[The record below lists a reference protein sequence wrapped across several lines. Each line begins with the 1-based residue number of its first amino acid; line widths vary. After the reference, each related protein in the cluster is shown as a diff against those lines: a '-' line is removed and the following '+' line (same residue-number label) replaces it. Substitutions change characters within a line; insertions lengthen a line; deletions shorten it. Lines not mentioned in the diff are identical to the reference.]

1 MQGTAGE
8 WRTTMSRWTALHL
21 ALSLAC
27 TRFKRCGFVF
37 KTEFK
42 MMKIRNL
49 SLVIGAQVSP
59 LAMSN
64 LLGEK

>member
-1 MQGTAGE
+1 ME
-8 WRTTMSRWTALHL
+8 L
-21 ALSLAC
+21 
-27 TRFKRCGFVF
+27 
-37 KTEFK
+37 K

-49 SLVIGAQVSP
+49 SLVTGALAAP